1 MNRDAAETIALQA
14 IAHIISD
21 EWLQNAFL
29 NQSGLDEASLRAR
42 IQELDVHCAALDF
55 LMQNDEWLLKFAE
68 SLDLNPE
75 FIARARHEL
84 APLEIYG

>member
-21 EWLQNAFL
+21 EQLQNVFL
-29 NQSGLDEASLRAR
+29 NLSGLDEASLRAR

-55 LMQNDEWLLKFAE
+55 LMQSDEWLLNFAE

-75 FIARARHEL
+75 TIARARHIL
-84 APLEIYG
+84 SPLEIYG